1 MRYEKYKESGVA
13 WLGEIPE
20 HWECVPFKR
29 CIKGTMTY
37 GANEPADIDVPNQP
51 RYIRIT
57 DINDDGTLKNERKTL
72 SQDKANPYMLCK
84 GDILFARSGA
94 TVGKAFVFR
103 EDYKACYAGYLIK
116 AVCNEKVL
124 PFFVLYYTMS
134 STYITW
140 KNSICIQTTI
150 QNISAERYSA
160 LSVPLPPL
168 PEQHSIVDYL
178 DNKTALIDQAIE
190 GKLHQQTLLREAKQ
204 VLIAEAVTKGLDK
217 NVDLKKSGI
226 SWLGEIPEHWEE
238 KRIGAFFHDDI
249 KLNSDF
255 KYTNAYKFNYGTVV
269 LKNETGNVD
278 EYKDTYI
285 KYSVLKAKDIVINGL
300 NLNYDFVS
308 QRVAYVPSDG
318 IITSAYMVLR
328 PRESVNSK
336 FFSYVFKSMDNM
348 KMFHGMG
355 SGIRLTLSFKDLK
368 DRFLP
373 LPPLP
378 EQQAIVEYIESKT
391 EKIDHMIATLDT
403 QVEQLRAY
411 RQRLIADVVT
421 GQKKVC

>member
-1 MRYEKYKESGVA
+1 MRYEKSWAIKPFRSEFELSKGLNITKADLVEAGV
-13 WLGEIPE
+13 P
-20 HWECVPFKR
+20 VVS
-29 CIKGTMTY
+29 Y
-37 GANEPADIDVPNQP
+37 GQIHSKTNKC
-51 RYIRIT
+51 IRI
-57 DINDDGTLKNERKTL
+57 DESLVRFVPDSLISNKSIVYKDDF
-72 SQDKANPYMLCK
+72 
-84 GDILFARSGA
+84 IFADTS
-94 TVGKAFVFR
+94 
-103 EDYKACYAGYLIK
+103 EDVEGCGNFIRHDSSSTMYAGYHTLIAHSIHPENSRYFAYLFQSK
-116 AVCNEKVL
+116 DWRSELYAKVNAVKVFSVTQRIL
-124 PFFVLYYTMS
+124 NT
-134 STYITW
+134 
-140 KNSICIQTTI
+140 
-150 QNISAERYSA
+150 
-160 LSVPLPPL
+160 LSVIIPPL
-168 PEQHSIVDYL
+168 PEQQAIVTYL

-204 VLIAEAVTKGLDK
+204 ALIAEAVTKGLDK

-373 LPPLP
+373 LPSLP